1 VPAVT
6 AALTRIVKRHNDPVV
21 VQSVRSTVAGV
32 LAYVVALELV
42 PNPVPLTA
50 PLTALLVVQVTLYTT
65 LTTGIRRVLSVMAG
79 VLIAVGFSDL
89 IGLTWWSLGLIIL
102 ASLVVGHMIRVD
114 EFIAEV
120 AISGMLILGVSN
132 PGHEGADRVVETLI
146 GAVVGVL
153 LNALLP
159 PPAFVEPAGEAVQ
172 ELAAGLRRLL
182 LRIGRELRA
191 GASREQTVA
200 WLHQARRLDNEIA
213 RFDESLRRAEESTKL
228 NPRVRPT
235 EGAMARL
242 ILRSGLDT
250 LEVCTVVLRT
260 LCRSLADLSEQR
272 RGRQPVYEG
281 DLAAVLD
288 ELLTHIADAV
298 DSFGRLITAQVTAGA
313 ERAESELERAL
324 LDGRADRDRVAAA
337 LRAEA
342 DTGGAWDGWELHG
355 ALLANLDR
363 LLDELDVEKRS
374 RWLAAQLDSVGSV
387 RRKRSVRV
395 RVRRAGRRRGT
406 G

>member
-1 VPAVT
+1 MPAAP

-32 LAYVVALELV
+32 LAYAVALELV

-272 RGRQPVYEG
+272 RARQPVYEG

-298 DSFGRLITAQVTAGA
+298 DSFGRLITAQITAGA
-313 ERAESELERAL
+313 ERAEAELERAL
-324 LDGRADRDRVAAA
+324 RDGRADRERVAAA

>member
-1 VPAVT
+1 
-6 AALTRIVKRHNDPVV
+6 
-21 VQSVRSTVAGV
+21 
-32 LAYVVALELV
+32 
-42 PNPVPLTA
+42 
-50 PLTALLVVQVTLYTT
+50 
-65 LTTGIRRVLSVMAG
+65 
-79 VLIAVGFSDL
+79 
-89 IGLTWWSLGLIIL
+89 
-102 ASLVVGHMIRVD
+102 
-114 EFIAEV
+114 
-120 AISGMLILGVSN
+120 
-132 PGHEGADRVVETLI
+132 
-146 GAVVGVL
+146 
-153 LNALLP
+153 
-159 PPAFVEPAGEAVQ
+159 VQ

-387 RRKRSVRV
+387 SRKRSVRV

>member
-1 VPAVT
+1 VPALP
-6 AALTRIVKRHNDPVV
+6 AALTRVLKRHNDPVV

-65 LTTGIRRVLSVMAG
+65 LTTGIRRVLSVIAG

-228 NPRVRPT
+228 NPRVRRT

-313 ERAESELERAL
+313 ERAEAELERAL

-342 DTGGAWDGWELHG
+342 DAGGAWDGWELHG

>member
-1 VPAVT
+1 VPAPP
-6 AALTRIVKRHNDPVV
+6 AALTRVLKRHNDPVV

-65 LTTGIRRVLSVMAG
+65 LTTGIRRVLSVIAG

>member
-1 VPAVT
+1 
-6 AALTRIVKRHNDPVV
+6 
-21 VQSVRSTVAGV
+21 
-32 LAYVVALELV
+32 
-42 PNPVPLTA
+42 
-50 PLTALLVVQVTLYTT
+50 
-65 LTTGIRRVLSVMAG
+65 
-79 VLIAVGFSDL
+79 
-89 IGLTWWSLGLIIL
+89 
-102 ASLVVGHMIRVD
+102 
-114 EFIAEV
+114 
-120 AISGMLILGVSN
+120 
-132 PGHEGADRVVETLI
+132 
-146 GAVVGVL
+146 
-153 LNALLP
+153 
-159 PPAFVEPAGEAVQ
+159 
-172 ELAAGLRRLL
+172 
-182 LRIGRELRA
+182 
-191 GASREQTVA
+191 
-200 WLHQARRLDNEIA
+200 
-213 RFDESLRRAEESTKL
+213 
-228 NPRVRPT
+228 
-235 EGAMARL
+235 MARL

-313 ERAESELERAL
+313 ERAEAELERAL

>member
-1 VPAVT
+1 MPALP
-6 AALTRIVKRHNDPVV
+6 AALTRVLKRHNDPVV

-65 LTTGIRRVLSVMAG
+65 LTTGIRRVLSVIAG

-182 LRIGRELRA
+182 LRIGRQLRA

-228 NPRVRPT
+228 NPRVRRT

-313 ERAESELERAL
+313 ERAEAELERAL